1 MEIPVNKE
9 YEVSLQDVL
18 DYASEV
24 TKSHVEYEYISMR
37 VRKDSIPIGGKLVE
51 AYETDKE
58 IIVIGEPEEEP
69 ADLDLWPEEKKNKW
83 HAFAHNCDRMSCG
96 NKHVLFRFRKEQK

>member
-1 MEIPVNKE
+1 M
-9 YEVSLQDVL
+9 
-18 DYASEV
+18 DYAREV
-24 TKSHVEYEYISMR
+24 TKSQVEYEYISMK

-69 ADLDLWPEEKKNKW
+69 DDLDLWTEEKKNKW
-83 HAFAHNCDRMSCG
+83 HAFAHNCNRMGCSG
-96 NKHVLFRFRKEQK
+96 AHVLYRFSR